1 MENEFKRFF
10 EVGVSYI
17 DAIEN
22 KHKETFIVKA
32 ISFAEAED
40 KAYAEAKDKAY
51 LDFEDYDVTDIDVLS
66 VKISNVTEVILDEN
80 DEKEKYYKV
89 KYSVIFLDEKSAKE
103 KRIPHYL
110 LFNASSIDE
119 AREMYKREMAGC
131 VSDIILESITETKIT
146 SYLK

>member
-17 DAIEN
+17 DAIEK

-40 KAYAEAKDKAY
+40 KAY
-51 LDFEDYDVTDIDVLS
+51 LDFKDYAVTDIDVLS

-89 KYSVIFLDEKSAKE
+89 KYSVIVLDEKSAKE
-103 KRIPHYL
+103 KHIPNYL

>member
-17 DAIEN
+17 DAIE
-22 KHKETFIVKA
+22 KKRKETFIVKA

-40 KAYAEAKDKAY
+40 KAY
-51 LDFEDYDVTDIDVLS
+51 LDFKDYAVTDIDVLS

-89 KYSVIFLDEKSAKE
+89 KYSVIVLDEKSAKE

-119 AREMYKREMAGC
+119 AREMYKRELAGW

>member
-17 DAIEN
+17 DAIE
-22 KHKETFIVKA
+22 KKRKETVIVNA

-40 KAYAEAKDKAY
+40 KAY
-51 LDFEDYDVTDIDVLS
+51 LDFKDYDVTDIDVLS

-89 KYSVIFLDEKSAKE
+89 KYSVIVLDEKSAKE

-119 AREMYKREMAGC
+119 AREMYKRESGGW

>member
-1 MENEFKRFF
+1 MENEFKRLF

-17 DAIEN
+17 DAIE
-22 KHKETFIVKA
+22 KKRKETFIVKA

-40 KAYAEAKDKAY
+40 KTYLEFKDYA
-51 LDFEDYDVTDIDVLS
+51 VTDIDVLS

-89 KYSVIFLDEKSAKE
+89 KYSVIVLDEKSAKE

-119 AREMYKREMAGC
+119 AREMYKRESAVW

-146 SYLK
+146 AYLK

>member
-17 DAIEN
+17 DAIE
-22 KHKETFIVKA
+22 KKRKETFIVKA

-40 KAYAEAKDKAY
+40 KAY
-51 LDFEDYDVTDIDVLS
+51 LDFKEYAVTDIDVLS

-89 KYSVIFLDEKSAKE
+89 KYSVIVLDEKSAKE

>member
-17 DAIEN
+17 DAIEK

-32 ISFAEAED
+32 VSFAEAED
-40 KAYAEAKDKAY
+40 KAY
-51 LDFEDYDVTDIDVLS
+51 LDFKDYAVTDIDVLS

-89 KYSVIFLDEKSAKE
+89 KYSVIVLDEKSAKE

-119 AREMYKREMAGC
+119 AREMYKRESAGW

>member
-17 DAIEN
+17 DAIE
-22 KHKETFIVKA
+22 KKRKETFIVKA

-40 KAYAEAKDKAY
+40 KAYIDFKDYA
-51 LDFEDYDVTDIDVLS
+51 VTDIDVLS

-89 KYSVIFLDEKSAKE
+89 KFSVIVLDEKSAKE

-131 VSDIILESITETKIT
+131 VPDIILESITETKIT
-146 SYLK
+146 AYLK

>member
-17 DAIEN
+17 DAIE
-22 KHKETFIVKA
+22 KKRKETFIVKA

-40 KAYAEAKDKAY
+40 KAY
-51 LDFEDYDVTDIDVLS
+51 LDFKDYAVTDIDVLS

-89 KYSVIFLDEKSAKE
+89 KYSVIVLDEKSAKE

-131 VSDIILESITETKIT
+131 VSDIILESITETKIIA
-146 SYLK
+146 YLK

>member
-17 DAIEN
+17 DAIE
-22 KHKETFIVKA
+22 KKRKETFIVKA

-40 KAYAEAKDKAY
+40 KTY
-51 LDFEDYDVTDIDVLS
+51 LDFKDYSVGDVDVLS

-89 KYSVIFLDEKSAKE
+89 KYSVIVLDEKSAKE

-119 AREMYKREMAGC
+119 AREMYKRESAGW

>member
-17 DAIEN
+17 DAIE
-22 KHKETFIVKA
+22 KKRKETFIVKA

-40 KAYAEAKDKAY
+40 KAY
-51 LDFEDYDVTDIDVLS
+51 LDFKDYAVTDIDVLS

-89 KYSVIFLDEKSAKE
+89 KCSVIVLDEKFAKE

>member
-17 DAIEN
+17 DAIEK

-40 KAYAEAKDKAY
+40 KAY
-51 LDFEDYDVTDIDVLS
+51 LDFKDYAVTDIDVLS

-89 KYSVIFLDEKSAKE
+89 KYSTIVLDEKSAKE

-119 AREMYKREMAGC
+119 AREMYKRESAGW

-146 SYLK
+146 AYLK

>member
-17 DAIEN
+17 AAIEK

-40 KAYAEAKDKAY
+40 KVY
-51 LDFEDYDVTDIDVLS
+51 LDFKDYSVTDVDVLS

-89 KYSVIFLDEKSAKE
+89 KYSVIVLDEKSAKE

-119 AREMYKREMAGC
+119 AREMYKRESAGW

-146 SYLK
+146 AYLK

>member
-17 DAIEN
+17 DAIE
-22 KHKETFIVKA
+22 KKRKETFIVKA

-40 KAYAEAKDKAY
+40 KAY
-51 LDFEDYDVTDIDVLS
+51 LDFKDYAVTDIDVLS

-89 KYSVIFLDEKSAKE
+89 KYSTIVLDEKSSKE

>member
-17 DAIEN
+17 DAIE
-22 KHKETFIVKA
+22 KKRKETFIVKA

-40 KAYAEAKDKAY
+40 KAY
-51 LDFEDYDVTDIDVLS
+51 LDFKDYAVTDIDVLS

-89 KYSVIFLDEKSAKE
+89 KYSVIVLDEKSAKE

-119 AREMYKREMAGC
+119 VREMYKREMAGC